1 MVQEHVRLF
10 TISPRVIVYVYI
22 NMFNCVL
29 SQLIYDGLV
38 CRTGITCINS
48 GNSCNSW
55 LNVICLSFEAC
66 L

>member
-22 NMFNCVL
+22 NMCNCVL

-48 GNSCNSW
+48 GNSCNGW